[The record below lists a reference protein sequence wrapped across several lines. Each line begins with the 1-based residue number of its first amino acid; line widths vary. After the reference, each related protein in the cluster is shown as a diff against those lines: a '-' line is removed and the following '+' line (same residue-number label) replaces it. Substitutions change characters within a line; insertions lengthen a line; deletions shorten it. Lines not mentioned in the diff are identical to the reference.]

1 MIGRDDLP
9 DTNDLDRK
17 DEKQEDVL
25 TDQVSTRTDQEAG
38 RGGQEGLVHGATPE
52 PYSSQTKQQ
61 AIRMSEREEDDLLDS
76 ISLSMKGTVNVE
88 ALAEQDI
95 IRTCQEDVRG
105 GQ

>member
-9 DTNDLDRK
+9 DTNDLYRK

-52 PYSSQTKQQ
+52 LSS
-61 AIRMSEREEDDLLDS
+61 S
-76 ISLSMKGTVNVE
+76 
-88 ALAEQDI
+88 
-95 IRTCQEDVRG
+95 
-105 GQ
+105 